1 MAPKIVRVEEVKWEV
16 GISIRAGQGTV
27 HLEAYPILNL
37 VKDKK
42 YIWFSVHNTKF
53 RKFSSSKSWMNM
65 TSERFPHGELG
76 LALYVYFK
84 GP

>member
-16 GISIRAGQGTV
+16 GINIRDSWGTV
-27 HLEAYPILNL
+27 HLETHPILNF

-42 YIWFSVHNTKF
+42 YILFSVCDTKF
-53 RKFSSSKSWMNM
+53 RKFSSPKSWMNI

-76 LALYVYFK
+76 LALYVYFQ